1 MKKLYLYVLKVV
13 SLRILVAALILLSVM
28 QILDLLE
35 VTDDIIERGLGAAG
49 MAHYALL
56 RLPRLIDQAAPLSV
70 LAGVI
75 FAFMK
80 LAGESQIVA
89 IRASGVSVYRLTAM
103 ALPAALAV
111 MAIDFVAVETIAPR
125 TDVAMQ
131 AWWSSTAPPDAKPK
145 TKPKA
150 FRVGG
155 DVVVATAGDID
166 GRALNDVKIYRRD
179 GVGRL
184 VERIEASHA
193 VYAGDGGWRLE
204 RPQFVRF
211 AAHGMHQGGAGQML
225 WASDFRP
232 RDARALFADDQN
244 VSAASAA
251 RALSGGGSERPPS
264 YYATHLQRAVA
275 HPLGALVMLLLAAPI
290 ALANFRSGQGGTFVV
305 VGLASGLVFLVADGL
320 LTAMG
325 ESGAITPVLAAWT
338 APIVFAALGATAL
351 LKLEG

>member
-1 MKKLYLYVLKVV
+1 MKLYAYVLKAVAV
-13 SLRILVAALILLSVM
+13 RILVAGLILLAVM

-35 VTDDIIERGLGAAG
+35 VTPDIINRGLGAAG

-80 LAGESQIVA
+80 LSGESQIVA

-111 MAIDFVAVETIAPR
+111 MALDFAAVEVVAPR
-125 TDVAMQ
+125 TDPMLQ
-131 AWWSSTAPPDAKPK
+131 AWWTATAPPDAKP
-145 TKPKA
+145 TVKPHA
-150 FRVGG
+150 FRVGS
-155 DVVVATAGDID
+155 DVVVASIGDIE
-166 GRALNDVKIYRRD
+166 GRALSDVKIYRRD
-179 GVGRL
+179 ATGRL
-184 VERIEASHA
+184 AERIQAA
-193 VYAGDGGWRLE
+193 KATYAGDGGWRLSN
-204 RPQFVRF
+204 PQFARITNAGVSL
-211 AAHGMHQGGAGQML
+211 GGAGQMT
-225 WASDFRP
+225 WASTFRP
-232 RDARALFADDQN
+232 RDVRALFAGDQN

-251 RALSGGGSERPPS
+251 RALAGGGSERPPS
-264 YYATHLQRAVA
+264 YYATHLQRSVA
-275 HPLGALVMLLLAAPI
+275 HPLGAIVMLLLAAPI
-290 ALANFRSGQGGTFVV
+290 ALANFRSGQGGVFVV

-325 ESGAITPVLAAWT
+325 ESGSVTPILAAWT
-338 APIVFAALGATAL
+338 APIVFASLGATAL